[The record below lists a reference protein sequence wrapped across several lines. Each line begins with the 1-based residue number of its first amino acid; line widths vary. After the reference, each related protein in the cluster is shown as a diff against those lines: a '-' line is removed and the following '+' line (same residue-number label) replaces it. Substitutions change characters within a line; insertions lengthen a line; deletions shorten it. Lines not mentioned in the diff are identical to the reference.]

1 MKNNTSIAAEDDLIY
16 LRRVSKD
23 DLDCFYRWYKDPE
36 IQEPMANPKWDP
48 GLSKDDYRPIFL
60 HRHLLQTGSS
70 LTLTI
75 CLKEDNT
82 AIGLV
87 YYYDIDREAGC
98 CKFGVLVGE
107 KKQWRRG
114 IATSAVRLA
123 TAYIFETTD
132 LKSIFC
138 NILQTNRPSIG
149 LFEKCG
155 FVFRK
160 TTYDSGIEFL
170 RYQLRRYDTENDLRH
185 CHFNRT

>member
-1 MKNNTSIAAEDDLIY
+1 MKNNVSIIAEADLTY
-16 LRRVSKD
+16 LRRVTKD

-48 GLSKDDYRPIFL
+48 GLSKDNYRPIFL

-87 YYYDIDREAGC
+87 HYYDIDREARC
-98 CKFGVLVGE
+98 CNFGVLVGE

-114 IATSAVRLA
+114 VATSAVRLA
-123 TAYIFETTD
+123 TAYIFETAD
-132 LKSIFC
+132 LRQIYC
-138 NILQTNRPSIG
+138 NILRVNKPSIG

-155 FVFRK
+155 FAFHKV
-160 TTYDSGIEFL
+160 TYDSGIEFL
-170 RYQLRRYDTENDLRH
+170 RYQFRRYDTENDSENRH
-185 CHFNRT
+185 LN

>member
-1 MKNNTSIAAEDDLIY
+1 MKNNTSIIAEDDLIY
-16 LRRVSKD
+16 LRRVSID
-23 DLDCFYRWYKDPE
+23 DLDCYYRWYEDPE
-36 IQEPMANPKWDP
+36 IQEPMANPNWDP
-48 GLSKDDYRPIFL
+48 GLPKDDYRPIFL

-87 YYYDIDREAGC
+87 HYYDIDREAGC
-98 CKFGVLVGE
+98 CNFGVIVGE

-123 TAYIFETTD
+123 TAYIFETAD
-132 LKSIFC
+132 LRQIYC
-138 NILQTNRPSIG
+138 NILRINKPSIG

-155 FVFRK
+155 FVFEEV
-160 TTYDSGIEFL
+160 THDSGIEFL
-170 RYQLRRYDTENDLRH
+170 RYHFRRHDTEE
-185 CHFNRT
+185 

>member
-1 MKNNTSIAAEDDLIY
+1 MKSNTSIVAADGLIY
-16 LRRVSKD
+16 LRRVSKA

-48 GLSKDDYRPIFL
+48 GLSKDSYRPIFL

-82 AIGLV
+82 AVGLV
-87 YYYDIDREAGC
+87 HYYNIDREVGC
-98 CKFGVLVGE
+98 CDFGVLVGE
-107 KKQWRRG
+107 KKQWRSG

-123 TAYIFETTD
+123 TAYIFETAN
-132 LKSIFC
+132 LKNIFC
-138 NILQTNRPSIG
+138 NILKANNPSIG

-155 FVFRK
+155 FIFKEV
-160 TTYDSGIEFL
+160 TYDSGIKFL
-170 RYQLRRYDTENDLRH
+170 RYQLRSHDSEE
-185 CHFNRT
+185 